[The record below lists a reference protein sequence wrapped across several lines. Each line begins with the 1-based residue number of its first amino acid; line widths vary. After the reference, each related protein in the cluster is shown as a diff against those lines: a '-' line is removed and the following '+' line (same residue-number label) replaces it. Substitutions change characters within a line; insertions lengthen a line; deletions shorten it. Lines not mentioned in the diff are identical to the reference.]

1 VTTVAVATEVDGELL
16 DAFARLV
23 PQLSSAP
30 PPTAAELAEMLAS
43 PVTTVFVARDD
54 AGVIIG
60 TLTLAMFRIPT
71 GIRAWIEDV
80 VVDDRARGQGTGAAL
95 TRAALDKAAEIGART
110 VELTSRAS
118 RQAANQLYQRLGFV
132 TRETNVYRYQLSG

>member
-1 VTTVAVATEVDGELL
+1 VTTVAVATEVDGELV

-30 PPTAAELAEMLAS
+30 PPTAAELAEMLTSSA
-43 PVTTVFVARDD
+43 TTVFVARDD
-54 AGVIIG
+54 DGAIIG
-60 TLTLAMFRIPT
+60 TLTLATFRIPT

-80 VVDDRARGQGTGAAL
+80 VVDDAARGQGAGAAL
-95 TRAALDKAAEIGART
+95 TRAALDRAAEIGART
-110 VELTSRAS
+110 VELTSRTS

-132 TRETNVYRYQLSG
+132 TRETNVYRYQLSV